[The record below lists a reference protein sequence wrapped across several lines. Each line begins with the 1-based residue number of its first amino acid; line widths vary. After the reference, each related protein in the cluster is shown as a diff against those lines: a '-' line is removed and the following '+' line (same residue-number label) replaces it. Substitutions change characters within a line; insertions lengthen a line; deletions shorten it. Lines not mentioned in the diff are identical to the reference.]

1 MSNTLRYIQNELS
14 GHLLE
19 RTKARYGC
27 MRYTYLN
34 VADDVRFTVKV
45 FYETANETAVME
57 AFTDSMNYSQILAL
71 ANYIPDTHVSVSMI
85 QY

>member
-19 RTKARYGC
+19 RTKTRYGC

-34 VADDVRFTVKV
+34 VVDDVQFTVKV
-45 FYETANETAVME
+45 FYETANEPAVME

-71 ANYIPDTHVSVSMI
+71 ANYLPDIRISVIMI

>member
-1 MSNTLRYIQNELS
+1 MSNTLQYIQTELS

-34 VADDVRFTVKV
+34 VTDDVRFTVKV
-45 FYETANETAVME
+45 FYETVNEVAVME

-71 ANYIPDTHVSVSMI
+71 ANYIPDTHVSVSMV